1 MKNED
6 HFGQAD
12 HLKHELMYL
21 FPFEDASSAAKH
33 NIGEAMIINWSSN
46 KAIDFS
52 AMKSYV
58 IQPQTQQSYI
68 LHEIHTSTNGNL
80 AINAAMVKYVT
91 FDLKAHTSQYQR
103 FSFPPLRT

>member
-58 IQPQTQQSYI
+58 IQPQTQQATSY
-68 LHEIHTSTNGNL
+68 TKSTHQPTETL
-80 AINAAMVKYVT
+80 QSM
-91 FDLKAHTSQYQR
+91 L
-103 FSFPPLRT
+103 LW